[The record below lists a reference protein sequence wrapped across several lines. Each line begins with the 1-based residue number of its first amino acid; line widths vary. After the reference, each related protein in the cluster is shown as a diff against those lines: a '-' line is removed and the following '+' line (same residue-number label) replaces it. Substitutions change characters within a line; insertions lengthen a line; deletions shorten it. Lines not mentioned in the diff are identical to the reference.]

1 MGFDQSMT
9 STHIIRRNRM
19 ILAAAKEGHCYREL
33 ARTYGLSPPMISVI
47 CTQAGFRK
55 KRAWNDA
62 QKQKIRGI
70 ARRHRKAH
78 NI

>member
-1 MGFDQSMT
+1 MT
-9 STHIIRRNRM
+9 NAYTRRNRM

-55 KRAWNDA
+55 KAAWTET
-62 QKQKIRGI
+62 QKQKIKGI
-70 ARRHRKAH
+70 ARRRKKRH
-78 NI
+78 YI